1 MSPERKRSA
10 LVAGLATAPTQAR
23 VTPGTLDE
31 VVARRM
37 EAARQAG
44 VTTGRTQDRDR
55 AAQALDA
62 ACERLDRAREQAAA
76 QVARTAVDLAVEIA
90 RTLVRNEIEAGRH
103 NLEAMVREA
112 LGASGVGRG
121 ACVVHLHPVDAA
133 QLADVKFRAGTTL
146 EADEAVLRG
155 DVHVS
160 TPQGLLV
167 RELHES
173 LRSIRERLASE
184 VSS

>member
-1 MSPERKRSA
+1 MSPERKRSS
-10 LVAGLATAPTQAR
+10 LLASLPAAPTQAR
-23 VTPGTLDE
+23 LAQGQLDD
-31 VVARRM
+31 VVARRL

-44 VTTGRTQDRDR
+44 VAHGRAQDRDR

-76 QVARTAVDLAVEIA
+76 QMARTAVDLAVEIA
-90 RTLVRNEIEAGRH
+90 RTLVRREIDAGRH

-121 ACVVHLHPVDAA
+121 ACVVHLHPLDAA
-133 QLADVKFRAGTTL
+133 ELADVKFRAGTTL